1 MGKKSNRCYI
11 EVWRDK
17 NFEGEGLRI
26 YGPGEF
32 RNLRFKN
39 THWGDR
45 ISSLRVGPH
54 AFVLAYRDRD
64 FKNKMIAFGPNQ
76 SIADLNHVKFNN
88 KIDSIQVINSLKIL
102 DQLYSE
108 DAVEGDDLIEHQ
120 ETAEKQQTT
129 RKKRTRTKKL

>member
-1 MGKKSNRCYI
+1 MGKKLNQCYI

-26 YGPGEF
+26 YGPAEF

-54 AFVLAYRDRD
+54 AFVLAFRDKD
-64 FKNKMIAFGPNQ
+64 FKNKMVAFGPNQ
-76 SIADLNHVKFNN
+76 SIPDLNHLKFNN
-88 KIDSIQVINSLKIL
+88 QIDSIQVINSLKIL
-102 DQLYSE
+102 DQLYT
-108 DAVEGDDLIEHQ
+108 DDEVTQHQ
-120 ETAEKQQTT
+120 ETSNKPKTT
-129 RKKRTRTKKL
+129 RKKRARTKIH